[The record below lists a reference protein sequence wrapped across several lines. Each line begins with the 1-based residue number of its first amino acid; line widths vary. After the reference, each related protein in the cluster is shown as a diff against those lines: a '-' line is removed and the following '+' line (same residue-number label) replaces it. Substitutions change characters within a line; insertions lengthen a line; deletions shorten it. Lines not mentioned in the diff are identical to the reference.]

1 MHWQRCTSST
11 ISHPLYSILP
21 IFGALSYSGSVSIVF
36 NIVLEL
42 FTGITHNHLEGDLG
56 KSLFFFH
63 HTSPWL
69 LREETPEKYK
79 LKIQRGSMPEENII
93 GENNIFYSCLL
104 FWMTS
109 LVISFIHESWGLV
122 SLWSNLLAP
131 LNNFARIYGIIWHY
145 NSFYS
150 TMTHL
155 LHNDSSEYSIRI
167 ECISCDINRNFQYI
181 SCNFQYLWVWS
192 ECGVRE

>member
-1 MHWQRCTSST
+1 M
-11 ISHPLYSILP
+11 
-21 IFGALSYSGSVSIVF
+21 
-36 NIVLEL
+36 
-42 FTGITHNHLEGDLG
+42 EGDLG
-56 KSLFFFH
+56 KSLCFFH
-63 HTSPWL
+63 LTSPWL

-79 LKIQRGSMPEENII
+79 IGLLKIQRGSMPERKILLEKITFFI
-93 GENNIFYSCLL
+93 PVFL

-131 LNNFARIYGIIWHY
+131 LNNFARIWEIICHY

-167 ECISCDINRNFQYI
+167 FWILWLYFGCVKLHNDSSCSTLTHSAPQWLIGIF
-181 SCNFQYLWVWS
+181 F
-192 ECGVRE
+192 